1 MRGDKAV
8 YVVDLAAT
16 TFDPVLQYRR
26 FRRWGYEA
34 GQELVEKSL
43 YNAIGRAHLQA
54 PLPDEPDLA
63 RARGITPVGLA
74 RDLILG
80 NGADRRIARPL
91 VSKCSIGGNF
101 RLGQKP
107 HTPNV
112 LRRMTLAAGR
122 MRVSFT
128 QYGEVAVLNR
138 SGHVYLVTNRH
149 GQHRLITVSR
159 PMISGEMYGVI
170 ATLMA
175 GRGSQLTPI
184 AAPIAFLP
192 VKNVPDAAYGRI
204 ATTDPRGALYREH
217 LQRVSGE
224 QFAMFL
230 P

>member
-1 MRGDKAV
+1 MSPAVGGSQRLTQIGSSATAKA
-8 YVVDLAAT
+8 ASPRIMAIR
-16 TFDPVLQYRR
+16 PV
-26 FRRWGYEA
+26 
-34 GQELVEKSL
+34 
-43 YNAIGRAHLQA
+43 
-54 PLPDEPDLA
+54 PLFGWTIAFPDEPDLA

-149 GQHRLITVSR
+149 GQHRLTTLSR
-159 PMISGEMYGVI
+159 PMSSGEIV
-170 ATLMA
+170 
-175 GRGSQLTPI
+175 RHHR
-184 AAPIAFLP
+184 
-192 VKNVPDAAYGRI
+192 DAACRARLAAHPRCRADRAAAGQQCARCGLRPDRGGRRYAARSTAI
-204 ATTDPRGALYREH
+204 IYSGSRASRSRCSCRE
-217 LQRVSGE
+217 
-224 QFAMFL
+224 